1 MSSDIRALRGGM
13 DPRDWLRP
21 PTGHIATSPG
31 EIAAHGPHAD
41 LIALTSYGSHQVR
54 IGPNGDVISEDHNL
68 SGEMEGEIA
77 RLNALRSLDPVQ
89 FVLLTSN
96 LRRD

>member
-21 PTGHIATSPG
+21 PTGHIATNQG

-41 LIALTSYGSHQVR
+41 LIAQTSYGSHQLR
-54 IGPNGDVISEDHNL
+54 IDPNGDVISEEHNL
-68 SGEMEGEIA
+68 SGEMQRELA
-77 RLNALRSLDPVQ
+77 NLNALRQIDPKE
-89 FVLLTSN
+89 FSALTWH
-96 LRRD
+96 LRRV